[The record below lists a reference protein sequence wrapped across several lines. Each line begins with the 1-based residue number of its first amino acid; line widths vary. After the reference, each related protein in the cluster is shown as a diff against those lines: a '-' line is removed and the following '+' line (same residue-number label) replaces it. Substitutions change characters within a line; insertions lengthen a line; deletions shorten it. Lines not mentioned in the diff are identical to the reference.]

1 MIDFSTKYLGLNL
14 KGPIM
19 VSSTPLSESID
30 NVRRM
35 EDAGASAIVLT
46 SLFEEQLA
54 LESRALDEDLSR
66 GTESFAESLGYL
78 PDMGDYRMTQEVY
91 LEHLRRAK
99 SAVGIPIMAS
109 LNGATTGGWVR
120 YAKDV
125 EQAGA
130 DAIELNTSALA
141 TERKQTSTE
150 LESQL
155 LDLVT
160 AVIGAVKVPVAV
172 KLSRSFTSVPHLVS
186 RLEEVGAKGVVLFN
200 RFYQADFDIETREV
214 RPTLHF
220 STPSELL
227 SRLHWAAIL
236 YGQMNIDLAIT
247 GGVHSAEDVLKGIM
261 AGAQVV
267 YHCAAKVQRALNQAG
282 LPLKG
287 ARVAVLGVSYK
298 PGVGDIR
305 ESPALKIISLLRAQG
320 AEVSYHDPHVPA
332 LAEFDLSSTPLQEL
346 LSDADL
352 ALIVT
357 AHPGVDH
364 AMIAQRAR
372 VVVDLRGVTRGGA
385 PAANVV
391 RL

>member
-1 MIDFSTKYLGLNL
+1 MIDFSTKYLGLDL
-14 KGPIM
+14 KGPIV

-78 PDMGDYRMTQEVY
+78 PDLDDYRMTQDVY

-99 SAVGIPIMAS
+99 AAVGIPILAS
-109 LNGATTGGWVR
+109 LNGATTGGWIR

-130 DAIELNTSALA
+130 DAIELNTYALA
-141 TERKQTSTE
+141 TDRGQTSGN
-150 LESQL
+150 LEAQL
-155 LDLVT
+155 LELVT

-172 KLSRSFTSVPHLVS
+172 KLSRSFTSVPNLVS
-186 RLEEVGAKGVVLFN
+186 RLEDVGAKGVVLFN
-200 RFYQADFDIETREV
+200 RFYQADFDIEALEV

-236 YGQMNIDLAIT
+236 YGQMKIDLAIT

-261 AGAQVV
+261 AGAGVTMM
-267 YHCAAKVQRALNQAG
+267 CSALHIHG
-282 LPLKG
+282 IEHIG
-287 ARVAVLGVSYK
+287 RVLADLDYWLQK
-298 PGVGDIR
+298 R
-305 ESPALKIISLLRAQG
+305 EYSTLWETRGCLSRRSVPDTSP
-320 AEVSYHDPHVPA
+320 
-332 LAEFDLSSTPLQEL
+332 FDRGNYIKTLSSY
-346 LSDADL
+346 S
-352 ALIVT
+352 
-357 AHPGVDH
+357 
-364 AMIAQRAR
+364 
-372 VVVDLRGVTRGGA
+372 LRQTV
-385 PAANVV
+385 AAF
-391 RL
+391 